1 MKKGY
6 EGKDVSPEGLLNRKN
21 TVLWFSRHNRI
32 QAHPS
37 VMVRICGQFCPSD
50 SMANF
55 IVNRVPPA
63 GLSHRLKPARRA
75 ALAVEK
81 VTAGRLLFCGQDG

>member
-6 EGKDVSPEGLLNRKN
+6 EGKDASPEGLLNRKN
-21 TVLWFSRHNRI
+21 TVLWFSRHDRI
-32 QAHPS
+32 QAHPLRYGTDMWS
-37 VMVRICGQFCPSD
+37 VLSIRFND
-50 SMANF
+50 KF
-55 IVNRVPPA
+55 LVNRVPPA

-81 VTAGRLLFCGQDG
+81 VTAGHLFG